1 MKILVSNI
9 GSTSF
14 KFRLFEMTTGSSGNE
29 AELATGGADR
39 IGGKGGVLKLRAG
52 GKELSQSKDFADH
65 GQAIGFVLESLIA
78 AGVLASPRDLDA
90 VAFKAVMAGDIEP
103 VVLVDD
109 KVLAQMEFFVP
120 VAPAHN
126 PPYIAAMRMFRK
138 ALGETPLVAAFETG
152 FHKTNPERRRLYAVP
167 PEWAEKYG
175 VKRYGFHGAS
185 HRYIATRTAQ
195 LMPQAKRIISCHL
208 GGSSSLCA
216 ILNGQSQAVSM
227 GLSPQSGLPQSNR
240 AGDFDPF
247 AFLLLRERAGMDADA
262 VLSALGKN
270 GGLMALSGTSG
281 DIRDVRQAAAAE
293 AAAGTP
299 GKGTLTLELFATAV
313 RDYLGA
319 YLVELG
325 GADAIVFTGG
335 IGEHNPDVRKMI
347 ARGLEFAGI
356 VLDDA
361 KNDRTQTEGRIDA
374 ANSRTALWVM
384 PTNEELIVARQAAEL
399 LKNRT

>member
-14 KFRLFEMTTGSSGNE
+14 KFRLFEMSQGGE
-29 AELATGGADR
+29 AEIAVGGADR

-52 GKELSQSKDFADH
+52 GKEQSQARDFADH
-65 GQAIGFVLESLIA
+65 GEAIRFVLDSLIA
-78 AGVLASPRDLDA
+78 AGVLKSPKDLDA

-103 VVLVDD
+103 VVLIDD
-109 KVLAQMEFFVP
+109 QVLAQMEFFVP

-138 ALGETPLVAAFETG
+138 VLGETPLVAAFETG
-152 FHKTNPERRRLYAVP
+152 FHQTNPERRRLYAVP
-167 PEWAEKYG
+167 REWADKYG

-185 HRYIATRTAQ
+185 HRYIAARTAQ

-208 GGSSSLCA
+208 GGSSSICA

-262 VLSALGKN
+262 VLTALGKS

-281 DIRDVRQAAAAE
+281 DIRDVREAAARE

-325 GADAIVFTGG
+325 GADAIVFTAG
-335 IGEHNPDVRKMI
+335 IGEHNPDVRKLI
-347 ARGLEFAGI
+347 LAGLEFAGI
-356 VLDDA
+356 VMDEA
-361 KNDRTQTEGRIDA
+361 KNAQTQTEGRIDA
-374 ANSRTALWVM
+374 ANSKTALWVI

-399 LKNRT
+399 LKNKK